1 MPPPNSQSGT
11 ARRRAGFGHSPNL
24 SRAATGDSASADRP
38 FDPSD
43 LSTYCDAA
51 TESEGDAY
59 ALEPL
64 DSALPGEIADS
75 AAAGPF
81 DFASRLATAP
91 DRPGVYLMRDRR
103 GCIVYVG
110 KAASLKA
117 RLRQYFAG
125 QDERFF
131 VAHLHHI
138 LGAID
143 VVVTATAKEALLLEN
158 ELIKQHQPQFNVKLK
173 DDKRFLH
180 LRLDTAQPFARLQVV
195 RRPAKD
201 GALYFGPY
209 ASASAARQTLAQ
221 INRHFQLRTCP
232 DSIFA
237 NRTRPCLEY
246 QIRRCLG
253 PCTLPVDRDEYAGH
267 VRDVALFLSGRRSEL
282 VHHLQT
288 RMAQAAVSEDF
299 ERAARYRDHVKAL
312 QVSLEQQNVAQFD
325 RTQALD
331 AVGLYREGAR
341 VCVAV
346 LTFRQGVLLGSRGH
360 VLKDQE
366 WPDAEIVSGYLQ
378 SLYDRGH
385 AVPDEVLVPVELP
398 DAEVVAE
405 WLGDLRRQRA
415 QIDSA
420 AVPRGQVVLAWPQ
433 RGPKV
438 RLVEMAAENARQVF
452 EDQARTAE
460 KRQAALAGLHKRLH
474 LNRLPRRIECYDIS
488 NISGTDPTGSMSVA
502 LDGDLAPREYRT
514 FGVRG
519 LDTPNDFEM
528 MREVL
533 GRRLERVK
541 SSGWPLPDLV
551 VIDGGKGQLKVAL
564 AVLDELG
571 LAGIVDVVGLAK
583 ARAQASSDHGE
594 SAASPERV
602 FLPGIKN
609 PVVMP
614 QHSSEIYLLVRLR
627 DEAHRLAITAHRS
640 RRNKRTLK
648 SKLDGVPGI
657 GEAKKKALL
666 TAFGSLAGV
675 RTADHAA
682 IASVPGIGPEL
693 ARRIVALLRPTVA
706 AVSPDQPP
714 VMTSPEPSII

>member
-1 MPPPNSQSGT
+1 MPPRNRRT
-11 ARRRAGFGHSPNL
+11 ATRAGSGPANGDPT
-24 SRAATGDSASADRP
+24 TGDRP
-38 FDPSD
+38 FDPGD
-43 LSTYCDAA
+43 LRTYL
-51 TESEGDAY
+51 EGTDDDGETY

-64 DSALPGEIADS
+64 DAALPGEIADVTPQS
-75 AAAGPF
+75 DF
-81 DFASRLATAP
+81 DFAARLATAP
-91 DRPGVYLMRDRR
+91 DRPGVYLMRDRKGR
-103 GCIVYVG
+103 IVYVG

-117 RLRQYFAG
+117 RLRQYASG

-131 VAHLHHI
+131 VAHLHAI

-180 LRLDTAQPFARLQVV
+180 LRLDPSQPFPRLQVV

-201 GALYFGPY
+201 RALYFGPY

-221 INRHFQLRTCP
+221 VNRHFQLRTCP

-253 PCTLPVDRDEYAGH
+253 PCTLPVDGDEYAGH
-267 VRDVALFLSGRRSEL
+267 VRDVSLFLAGRRSEL

-288 RMAQAAVSEDF
+288 RMATAAQIEDF
-299 ERAARYRDHVKAL
+299 ERAARYRDQVKAL
-312 QVSLEQQNVAQFD
+312 QASLEQQHVALLD
-325 RTQALD
+325 RPTAFD
-331 AVGLYREGAR
+331 AVGLYREGSR

-346 LTFRQGVLLGSRGH
+346 LTFRQGVLLGSQGH

-366 WPDAEIVSGYLQ
+366 WPDAEIISGYLQ

-385 AVPDEVLVPVELP
+385 AVPDEVLVPAELP
-398 DAEVVAE
+398 DADVVAD
-405 WLGDLRRQRA
+405 WLSDLRRQRA
-415 QIDSA
+415 QAEGA
-420 AVPRGQVVLAWPQ
+420 AAARGQVVVGFPQ

-438 RLVEMAAENARQVF
+438 RLVELAAENARQVF

-460 KRQAALAGLHKRLH
+460 KRQAAMTGLQKRLY
-474 LNRLPRRIECYDIS
+474 LSRLPRRIECYDIS
-488 NISGTDPTGSMSVA
+488 NISGTDPTGSMAVA
-502 LDGDLAPREYRT
+502 LDGDIAPREHRT
-514 FGVRG
+514 FGVRS

-533 GRRLERVK
+533 GRRLERAK
-541 SSGWPLPDLV
+541 SSNWPLPDLV

-571 LAGIVDVVGLAK
+571 LAGYVDVVGLAK
-583 ARAQASSDHGE
+583 ARTLDSSDHGE
-594 SAASPERV
+594 SASSAERV

-614 QHSSEIYLLVRLR
+614 QNSNEMYLLVRLR
-627 DEAHRLAITAHRS
+627 DEAHRLAITAHRN

-657 GEAKKKALL
+657 GDAKKKALL
-666 TAFGSLAGV
+666 VAFGSLAGV
-675 RTADHAA
+675 RDADQAA
-682 IASVPGIGPEL
+682 IAAVPGIGPEL
-693 ARRIVALLRPTVA
+693 ARRIAALLQPKKA
-706 AVSPDQPP
+706 ADQPP
-714 VMTSPEPSII
+714 VITSPEPSTI